1 MCVDFRALNRVTIPD
16 KFPIP
21 VIEELLDELQGA
33 KYFCKLDLSSGY
45 HQVCMRTKGIPKTAF
60 RTHES
65 HYEYLVMP
73 FGLMNAPSTFQAL
86 MNDVFR
92 DYLRK
97 GLLDFFNDILVY
109 SKGWQEHLQLLQQVL
124 EVLRHN
130 KLFARREKCTFGQE
144 QVEYLGHI
152 IFVQGVAVD
161 PAKVKSV
168 LEWPRPK
175 NVKGVRGFLGL
186 TG

>member
-1 MCVDFRALNRVTIPD
+1 M
-16 KFPIP
+16 
-21 VIEELLDELQGA
+21 
-33 KYFCKLDLSSGY
+33 
-45 HQVCMRTKGIPKTAF
+45 
-60 RTHES
+60 
-65 HYEYLVMP
+65 
-73 FGLMNAPSTFQAL
+73 
-86 MNDVFR
+86 
-92 DYLRK
+92 
-97 GLLDFFNDILVY
+97 Y

-152 IFVQGVAVD
+152 IFVQGVAVE

-168 LEWPRPK
+168 LGWPRPK

-186 TG
+186 TSYYRKFIRDYGKIAWPLTALTKKMDLNGVKFWI